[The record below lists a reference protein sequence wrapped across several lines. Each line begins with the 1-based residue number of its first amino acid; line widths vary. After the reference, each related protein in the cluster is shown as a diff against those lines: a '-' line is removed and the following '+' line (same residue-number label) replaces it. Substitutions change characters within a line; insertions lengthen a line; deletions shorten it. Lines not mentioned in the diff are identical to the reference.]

1 VKLLS
6 ELMGELDGWKEIAA
20 VSGWRSLREQQ
31 ELYAESLREN
41 GEEFTRQYVALP
53 NHSEHQTGLAVDLG
67 VRQGEIDFIRP
78 EFPYSGVC
86 QRFRE
91 RAARFGFV
99 ERYPKGK
106 EEVTGIAHEPWHFR
120 YVGTPHAEI
129 MAEHGMVLEEY
140 IDFLKPYVYGRGC
153 YSYQTGNLDIKVSYL
168 EAEKTG
174 ETRLEID
181 GDAAILQ
188 TTVASDDHAA
198 VDGNVEG
205 KLCLGLDEG
214 HGNAALAVLDVHATE
229 SPEKSTADLE
239 RKVVGTVFQPFVS
252 NGISFRCIHLNTNSA
267 QSYEKI
273 RHLQRKRRDV
283 FYN

>member
-1 VKLLS
+1 MERMRMETVWLREDAVHLGNLILVNGRHPYWIGKSRGNLVSVNVWDRNALLDRYVVKLLS

-129 MAEHGMVLEEY
+129 MAEQGMVLEEY

-181 GDAAILQ
+181 GDAAYSI
-188 TTVASDDHAA
+188 SGNN
-198 VDGNVEG
+198 VDGFIITMWKVR
-205 KLCLGLDEG
+205 
-214 HGNAALAVLDVHATE
+214 A
-229 SPEKSTADLE
+229 E
-239 RKVVGTVFQPFVS
+239 R
-252 NGISFRCIHLNTNSA
+252 
-267 QSYEKI
+267 
-273 RHLQRKRRDV
+273 
-283 FYN
+283 

>member
-1 VKLLS
+1 MCHGTKKLFSSTYSLLTAGVLLALQLLPERR
-6 ELMGELDGWKEIAA
+6 ELLPITALRRLLPAAGLYPGELLAGDDAETPEHPGVAA
-20 VSGWRSLREQQ
+20 ALGMDPLV
-31 ELYAESLREN
+31 
-41 GEEFTRQYVALP
+41 RQRQNDTFVNVLCQIDLVLAGRQP
-53 NHSEHQTGLAVDLG
+53 QNLAVVLLRL
-67 VRQGEIDFIRP
+67 V
-78 EFPYSGVC
+78 
-86 QRFRE
+86 
-91 RAARFGFV
+91 
-99 ERYPKGK
+99 GK
-106 EEVTGIAHEPWHFR
+106 TDQQ
-120 YVGTPHAEI
+120 TP
-129 MAEHGMVLEEY
+129 
-140 IDFLKPYVYGRGC
+140 
-153 YSYQTGNLDIKVSYL
+153 
-168 EAEKTG
+168 
-174 ETRLEID
+174 LEID

-188 TTVASDDHAA
+188 TTVASDEHAA

-214 HGNAALAVLDVHATE
+214 HGNAALAVLDVHAAE